1 MDKERYVDTIQLCE
15 MERDL
20 EILGCGDLTE
30 IGEKGINLSGG
41 QKARVGL
48 ARALY
53 AKKDIYLLD
62 DPISALDASV
72 RRKIIEN
79 VIMTELSDKTRI
91 LVTHA
96 IDFVHHADTLIIMEK
111 GRIVAKGPFN
121 EVKNHE
127 SYKKLTKINKLGDHE
142 TAKTQEAKKDASS
155 SPKQLSPVQQREVLS
170 LNQKL

>member
-1 MDKERYVDTIQLCE
+1 V
-15 MERDL
+15 
-20 EILGCGDLTE
+20 
-30 IGEKGINLSGG
+30 
-41 QKARVGL
+41 
-48 ARALY
+48 Y
-53 AKKDIYLLD
+53 AQKDIYLLD

-127 SYKKLTKINKLGDHE
+127 SYKKLTKINKLRDHE
-142 TAKTQEAKKDASS
+142 TAKTQKGKKDSLP
-155 SPKQLSPVQQREVLS
+155 SPKQLSPVQKREVLS